1 MTLRK
6 LGRVTAYLLFLL
18 VVCLVSS
25 EIFLRFLLPASQGYF
40 IWPPNLH
47 VVFKPTPETT
57 PGVSGDG
64 DFRSNSLGLRSDEPP
79 PDRQQTIYV
88 FGGSTAI
95 DVYLDQKRSWVYQ
108 VQTKLNA
115 TSGESKT
122 WVGNLARSSLSTV
135 SNLLIFKYLMPHLP
149 KPDLFVNLVGVNDL
163 QLALKSSYLKD
174 MTMDRHMSFTFSE
187 MPSQNFW
194 SGLAV
199 SRFYQRI
206 KDWRIKANMGVTQ
219 TYGGDGFTAWRKCR
233 AEAPPDKLVD
243 ELPDLSAA
251 LDQYRRNLHEL
262 VKQGNAYGATTI
274 FLTQPTVWSD
284 HIGPAELSQLL
295 AGGIGPNNVWCV
307 DHRYYSPRALAEGM
321 AMFNHV
327 LLDVCRDL
335 ELFCVDLASEVPKR
349 ARYYFDDMHYS
360 DAGADLVSDVVSR
373 KIIEFQAQN
382 GGSLHMASHQTLASP
397 GKIGSVSVGSGQ

>member
-1 MTLRK
+1 LAAQHAR
-6 LGRVTAYLLFLL
+6 RVHA
-18 VVCLVSS
+18 
-25 EIFLRFLLPASQGYF
+25 
-40 IWPPNLH
+40 N
-47 VVFKPTPETT
+47 
-57 PGVSGDG
+57 SGDDAGVTGQG

-115 TSGESKT
+115 APGEPKT
-122 WVGNLARSSLSTV
+122 WVGNLARSSLSTI
-135 SNLLIFKYLMPHLP
+135 SNLLIFQYLMPHLP

-174 MTMDRHMSFTFSE
+174 MSMDRHMSFTFSE
-187 MPSQNFW
+187 MPSQDFW
-194 SGLAV
+194 SSFAV
-199 SRFYQRI
+199 VRFYKRI

-233 AEAPPDKLVD
+233 AEAPPDNLVD
-243 ELPDLSAA
+243 ELPDLSEA
-251 LDQYRRNLHEL
+251 LEQYRHNLHEL
-262 VKQGNAYGATTI
+262 VRQGNTYGATTI

-321 AMFNHV
+321 AMFNRT
-327 LLDVCRDL
+327 LLDVCRELD
-335 ELFCVDLASEVPKR
+335 LFCVDLASEVPKE
-349 ARYYFDDMHYS
+349 AKYYFDDMHYS
-360 DAGADLVSDVVSR
+360 DAGADRVSDVVSR
-373 KIIEFQAQN
+373 KILEFQAQN
-382 GGSLHMASHQTLASP
+382 GGSLHPPSHQTFASP
-397 GKIGSVSVGSGQ
+397 GKMESASPAPGR